1 MDVETFFSVSPNDP
15 LPSGADVINK
25 LPNEVLLN
33 IFGYLDSKDIVKNI
47 SGVSQRFEALTKN
60 PTLLNKIVFNEEDC
74 SDESMID
81 ALVGDGDLVLIEP
94 ITKPNNGDMV
104 AAWLE
109 DREEA
114 TLKHFY
120 LEGNKVR
127 LVPANSMMQPITVS
141 ASNVAVKGRV
151 VGVMRTM

>member
-1 MDVETFFSVSPNDP
+1 
-15 LPSGADVINK
+15 
-25 LPNEVLLN
+25 
-33 IFGYLDSKDIVKNI
+33 
-47 SGVSQRFEALTKN
+47 
-60 PTLLNKIVFNEEDC
+60 
-74 SDESMID
+74 
-81 ALVGDGDLVLIEP
+81 
-94 ITKPNNGDMV
+94 MV

-127 LVPANSMMQPITVS
+127 LVPANSMMQPITVP